1 MQTVD
6 ITSIPTK
13 KKLQKNINKMA
24 NDLVTRLNLDNKNFD
39 SNITKS
45 TRQIQQFKR
54 QSEAQSIAIRKAF
67 DGIAKKAGGIG
78 IALIGLKSTK
88 DIFDGIINSSQTLS
102 DSFNNNMGAMKSS
115 VDTFFSAMTTGDF
128 SGFLNGLGDVYD
140 KAIAVQQA
148 LDQLGNTKMSFDYF
162 DTKTQA
168 RISEARE
175 IATNKNASNEA
186 RTAAFTD
193 WDTAI
198 KEKEDYTQT
207 LQSDLVDVLRKSIV
221 TGCALGMDQID
232 ISDFEK
238 VLKIDLLPDDERTKA
253 KDKFDADLSYYDSQ
267 LKKLTNNGMVTQYGF
282 GGVIVGQ
289 KATEQTRSNEE
300 VAKDIAKL
308 NEEYKDAILYRQ
320 ILVKWQDEELQKNI
334 ALGKEYFN
342 LNQAITDSRRA
353 LNRAQNSFSETGFTP
368 TQTSTPIA
376 TINYDFETTNQL
388 MESLFDN
395 ALKGNGKVVSK
406 WEIQVNPVAPERVED
421 TEDVLS
427 LLDQQKDN
435 YIKSINDR
443 ATAINSLSGAFS
455 SLSGLM
461 QSNGNDWGAWALGA
475 VANTMSVISQI
486 SSLIAQQ
493 MALGIATQSA
503 LVFPYNVVAM
513 TATAGALASTIASLP
528 KFETGGVVGGSS
540 YYGDKILA
548 RVNSGE
554 VILNQ
559 AQQRSLLSQLES
571 GESGGQVEFRIRG
584 SQLVGVIN
592 NYNKTMS
599 RRL

>member
-1 MQTVD
+1 
-6 ITSIPTK
+6 
-13 KKLQKNINKMA
+13 
-24 NDLVTRLNLDNKNFD
+24 
-39 SNITKS
+39 
-45 TRQIQQFKR
+45 
-54 QSEAQSIAIRKAF
+54 
-67 DGIAKKAGGIG
+67 
-78 IALIGLKSTK
+78 
-88 DIFDGIINSSQTLS
+88 
-102 DSFNNNMGAMKSS
+102 
-115 VDTFFSAMTTGDF
+115 
-128 SGFLNGLGDVYD
+128 
-140 KAIAVQQA
+140 
-148 LDQLGNTKMSFDYF
+148 
-162 DTKTQA
+162 
-168 RISEARE
+168 
-175 IATNKNASNEA
+175 
-186 RTAAFTD
+186 
-193 WDTAI
+193 
-198 KEKEDYTQT
+198 
-207 LQSDLVDVLRKSIV
+207 
-221 TGCALGMDQID
+221 
-232 ISDFEK
+232 
-238 VLKIDLLPDDERTKA
+238 
-253 KDKFDADLSYYDSQ
+253 
-267 LKKLTNNGMVTQYGF
+267 
-282 GGVIVGQ
+282 
-289 KATEQTRSNEE
+289 
-300 VAKDIAKL
+300 
-308 NEEYKDAILYRQ
+308 
-320 ILVKWQDEELQKNI
+320 
-334 ALGKEYFN
+334 
-342 LNQAITDSRRA
+342 
-353 LNRAQNSFSETGFTP
+353 
-368 TQTSTPIA
+368 
-376 TINYDFETTNQL
+376 

-395 ALKGNGKVVSK
+395 ALKGNGKVVSQ

-571 GESGGQVEFRIRG
+571 GESGGQVTFRIKG
-584 SQLVGVIN
+584 DVLEGVLN
-592 NYNKTMS
+592 NHNKKMN
-599 RRL
+599 RLR